1 MEQFNKEVAV
11 IPKRRGDRFF
21 RGVAILG
28 ALGVMV
34 LAVCASLSPVA
45 RALRRGAPL
54 TGAVLGTDLA
64 EHAPHS
70 DTLLVWLYRPSR
82 NQVDIVSIPRDTKIN
97 LPGYRFRR
105 INEVFAYHFAQ
116 KRGAHVAAEKVCEAV
131 GHLFIKAGAVLTP
144 TYYVQVDFDGFRR
157 LVDRLGGVT
166 LSVDEPMDYDDNA
179 GDFHVHLSTGLHRF
193 MGQDA
198 LGFVRFRGRSGD
210 RGRILRQMEFI
221 RALSKRLVSPEIVW
235 RGPRA
240 TWEVYRAVHTNLSFW
255 DLLFLAAEARRL
267 TSRSVN
273 TVLLPG
279 RPKGA
284 AWEMDVERTTFVL
297 ERLSV
302 GGGEASVTL
311 PESLGSAEGAP
322 LDGGDDDEERSG
334 GTLDTSDSRSRV
346 TVKVWNA
353 SGRSGLAF
361 SVVRQLRAAGF
372 DVVDWG
378 NYTGRQHK
386 SRVVD
391 RSGRFE
397 RARRVAGALGVGSL
411 YSDLDPGLRTDVD
424 VILGDDFG
432 STDSRGG
439 K

>member
-1 MEQFNKEVAV
+1 M
-11 IPKRRGDRFF
+11 ILRRRGDRFL

-28 ALGVMV
+28 ALGVLV
-34 LAVCASLSPVA
+34 LAVGASVSPVA

-116 KRGAHVAAEKVCEAV
+116 KRGAHVAADKVCEAV
-131 GHLFIKAGAVLTP
+131 GHLFVKAGAVLTP
-144 TYYVQVDFDGFRR
+144 TYYVQVDFNGFRR

-179 GDFHVHLSTGLHRF
+179 GDFHVHLSTGLQHF
-193 MGQDA
+193 MGHDA

-255 DLLFLAAEARRL
+255 DLLFLVAEARRL
-267 TSRSVN
+267 TSGSVN

-297 ERLSV
+297 ERLSL
-302 GGGEASVTL
+302 GGGEASVPL
-311 PESLGSAEGAP
+311 PRSSDPSNAGVP
-322 LDGGDDDEERSG
+322 LDGGADDEERSAG
-334 GTLDTSDSRSRV
+334 SLDKSDSGPRV

-361 SVVRQLRAAGF
+361 SVVRQLREAGF

-386 SRVVD
+386 SRVID
-391 RSGRFE
+391 RSGRFD
-397 RARRVAGALGVGSL
+397 RARRVAGSLGVGSL
-411 YSDLDPGLRTDVD
+411 YSDVDPGLRTDVD
-424 VILGDDFG
+424 VILGEDFG

>member
-1 MEQFNKEVAV
+1 MTK
-11 IPKRRGDRFF
+11 GSGGSRFF
-21 RGVAILG
+21 RGVASLG
-28 ALGVMV
+28 ALVVLV
-34 LAVCASLSPVA
+34 LAVFASLSPVA
-45 RALRRGAPL
+45 RALRRGDPL

-70 DTLLVWLYRPSR
+70 DTLLVWIYRPSR

-131 GHLFIKAGAVLTP
+131 GHLFHKAGAVLTP
-144 TYYVQVDFDGFRR
+144 TYYVQVDFEGFRR

-166 LSVDEPMDYDDNA
+166 LSVDEPMDYDDKA
-179 GDFHVHLSTGLHRF
+179 GNFHVHLATGLQHLQ
-193 MGQDA
+193 GEDS
-198 LGFVRFRGRSGD
+198 LGFVRYRGRSGD
-210 RGRILRQMEFI
+210 RGRILRQMEFV

-240 TWEVYRAVHTNLSFW
+240 IWEVSKAVHTNLSFW

-267 TSRSVN
+267 TSSGVN

-279 RPKGA
+279 RPNGA

-302 GGGEASVTL
+302 GGGEEGLSVLDSFSSEEPT
-311 PESLGSAEGAP
+311 GGAGAP
-322 LDGGDDDEERSG
+322 QEDLPRSHSG
-334 GTLDTSDSRSRV
+334 KSEAGPRV

-361 SVVRQLRAAGF
+361 SVVRRLRVAGF

-378 NYTGRQHK
+378 NYNGRQNK
-386 SRVVD
+386 SRVID
-391 RSGRFE
+391 RSGRFD
-397 RARRVAGALGVGSL
+397 RARRVADVLGVGSL
-411 YSDLDPGLRTDVD
+411 YSDVNPGLRTDVD
-424 VILGDDFG
+424 VVLGDDFD

>member
-1 MEQFNKEVAV
+1 M
-11 IPKRRGDRFF
+11 IPRSRGDRFF

-34 LAVCASLSPVA
+34 LAVRSSLSPVA
-45 RALRRGAPL
+45 RALRRVAPL

-131 GHLFIKAGAVLTP
+131 GRLFVKAGAVLTP
-144 TYYVQVDFDGFRR
+144 TYYVQVDFNGFRR

-179 GDFHVHLSTGLHRF
+179 GDFHVHLSTGLHHF

-302 GGGEASVTL
+302 GGGEEGVTF
-311 PESLGSAEGAP
+311 PESPGAAQTSRAGSPVEGR
-322 LDGGDDDEERSG
+322 LDVDANSAGNIDPPDVG
-334 GTLDTSDSRSRV
+334 SRV

-378 NYTGRQHK
+378 NYTGRQNK
-386 SRVVD
+386 SRVID
-391 RSGRFE
+391 RSGRFD
-397 RARRVAGALGVGSL
+397 RARRVAGSLGVGSL
-411 YSDLDPGLRTDVD
+411 YSDVDPGLRTDVD
-424 VILGDDFG
+424 VILGEDFG